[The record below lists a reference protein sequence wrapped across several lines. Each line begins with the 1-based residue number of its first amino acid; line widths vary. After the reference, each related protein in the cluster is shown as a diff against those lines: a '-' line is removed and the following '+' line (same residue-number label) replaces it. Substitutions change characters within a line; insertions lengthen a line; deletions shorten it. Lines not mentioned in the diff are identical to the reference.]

1 MAAAITSL
9 IAAPLVAATGGSGS
23 KGMKPGSGS
32 QAAQVQ
38 TPEDA
43 PRVGSAILFPR
54 SNYVWPFA
62 SGPIYGQVEPLKVS
76 SAGVLHTRVG
86 SFDLTR
92 GMPNL
97 PSELRKPN
105 MLATLGSQYFLLQV
119 NPEAFRDGSFDDL
132 KGIVTAQGGAI
143 VAEMPVGGFIVRMT
157 QGAHGAIKGLP
168 SVIAL
173 EPYHP
178 AFKISPEIGRIPL
191 PDPIRAVS
199 DVYSLELQLF
209 PGEDASSVAKSLADL
224 GVQVLRTYPDTVYV
238 NADRSKLAAIAGLE
252 PVVAINE
259 NLPIF
264 PHSEETTST
273 VQTGRWNTGATP
285 YNDQGI
291 DGRCGNL
298 ACTSPQV
305 MMLVDT
311 GIQLD
316 AGELSDTRTTV
327 GTVGLTHRKVLFY
340 GSTVPFGGTG
350 DLLGCDAGPQGGF
363 THGHTVAAVALGN
376 ATKVP
381 AGYGTGFQAPDIN
394 DNPWDL
400 DGLAPRAKLVAYDAG
415 LTPLTGA
422 CDDPHN
428 PAATTGIFPGDL
440 YSAPSGGSLGVS
452 YTTHGARIVN
462 FSWGTESNTYSANS
476 QDIDQ
481 FILDKGD
488 AMVFISAGNSGADTG
503 IDGIGEP
510 RTVGTPATAKNATI
524 IGASN
529 NANDQFNATFPE
541 SRPNFSSLGPAGS
554 VAKFRTVPT
563 LMAPGT
569 DVGAMGLDSEF
580 NCRSLDNDQNLPVEC
595 DIVQNL
601 SGTSFA
607 SPAAAGAGLL
617 VRDYF
622 AQGFYPDGTAGN
634 TGNTADKVG
643 NVSGMLTKAV
653 LIASADY
660 MDDLAGQEG
669 KGGNLDFP
677 FRFSN
682 EQGYGRIQLTNA
694 LPLQTYPQAVTGLI
708 VADGGIA
715 GGVNSTTLNTTLAA
729 GGSTSTA
736 INVCDTSQPISIG
749 LAWAD
754 QIGNDLVRDLDLE
767 LLSPAGRKYIGNF
780 YTDNENAN
788 NGASPIDEDTTD
800 AGEGCEFAGQPWP
813 LDTVTPNTPDNSAW
827 SLPVQSCPNATADS
841 SNPTE
846 GIHLS
851 PDPRR
856 NGIVNDPDTVV
867 NEAADNQI
875 ESGIWTLTVKAA
887 AGNSGTQNYALAV
900 SGGVCL
906 GSSVRIQ
913 RVVAGNQLA
922 GGTFVC
928 NDSAVVTVN
937 EVATGGD
944 PIGGLTAGEISSRTT
959 VQVVDAGPDLAFNT
973 TDDVAVDTESG
984 LTFTDLD
991 GGAAGLRFDSAKILL
1006 TDGTGADPGNGVL
1019 DVRSGQQVRVIYQDE
1034 NPSGTADPNARRV
1047 NVGTV
1052 DCRTTIAAGGVVFG
1066 QFGKDAFT
1074 LVSGGCEK
1082 DPRGYF
1088 TFGFPDRY
1096 MDKDELVCYLV
1107 AFPSSETGVELQDV
1121 TVSLRA
1127 VATDADS
1134 PVDCKPGAV
1143 TCADPNRANNPPSPH
1158 LTILD
1163 SPKVIG
1169 SLPAGATATPSFT
1182 IQVSTSVSGVQQ
1194 ADMVLGV
1201 AAKTAG
1207 KGVESFAVQRET
1219 LNVDPVSFFYS
1230 TDFPTGG
1237 IDPVGGRDFNNNEVL
1252 EAVTNDPASFV
1263 GDFNFETR
1271 SYSDATV
1278 GGFNTTA
1285 ALRSPWN
1292 FDTNDGG
1299 FTSGIQN
1306 GSRPAVSPAIAEWGE
1321 DKNFNGRLDGFC
1333 SGAPTNPCTQGLPT
1347 ETCDRCSN
1355 DPTLPCT
1362 GPADCGGNACNDLGS
1377 CTYSLDEDRDIAN
1390 NGQLD
1395 RNWGTRGG
1403 CGWQTRGAI
1412 ATGGIWHTGRV
1423 DVTTLGTCLA
1433 SGTTSARC
1441 QFYERHP
1448 TGDAAGDIY
1457 WWEMLLT
1464 PVVNKVNQCPVI
1476 NGTNC
1481 PRADVTGDPVY
1492 QVAITDWAW
1501 NMEIDLADN
1510 NSAILTE
1517 FDTDI
1522 DKLEGADFYNDFQ
1535 LTNIALFGVQG
1546 ALAGGNA
1553 PIMNGF
1559 NLFAPV
1565 SKCVD
1570 TNDDGNVDHCTRAN
1584 GVACTADTVCTGNDI
1599 NGIVGGSR
1607 NGDNNCAFEGKTAG
1621 VVKAKEPWGIA
1632 TPKDDDVANGF
1643 CLRSDALNNFDKS
1656 VACVNNNACTLAGAP
1671 YTTCSLPNAVADE
1684 FVQTNGP
1691 GRNYGMQVPNGPD
1704 MRFSTLE
1711 DFYGDTGKRFQAAVG
1726 FYNREPVT
1734 STVTPNVNGYGLGL
1748 DDMFI
1753 SWKESRLD
1761 EDTTLCAGSG
1771 ECADIEIQST
1781 LDYDASSIVTITVT
1795 DKTPYDAVNNKND
1808 CNGNGSFGDVGD
1820 DQDCNN
1826 NSVLDVT
1833 VKLISI
1839 NEPAGEIAVLDQ
1851 VGRCSNNGSLT
1862 CTAATEDA
1870 ICGIG
1875 PTCNPTPEYKGN
1887 FPYSSTYNSPGTLYV
1902 QVNGTANPVVT
1913 ALYDDRN
1920 DGTGSRCKNA
1930 LEIEQQGSLRAN
1942 CTIILTGGRINFKG
1956 YNVILAAGS
1965 PGDNDSFADPGETI
1979 DFTVTLINKS
1989 GVDIDDIVAT
1999 LATNDTDKIECISK
2013 PIVLAGSAL
2022 NNAVFTTPP
2031 FRFKVKDTVSRTDIN
2046 DLVQATFNLALRSNK
2061 FDAIT
2066 RSISVSIDLDL
2077 NASGGGSNSPFIE
2090 DFEGAGLGQFTLMS
2104 LDANK
2109 TSLALSDGWRCQ
2121 YNDPFGPNS
2130 NSTGD
2135 IDCFLGFPGD
2145 PAAGVNDWHIQASN
2159 AANCN
2164 SGRAFTG
2171 VQSLR
2176 WGTCPASVTT
2186 PVRDTTRFKQVD
2198 AVKTVNPIFLPL
2210 ASGAPELTWKH
2221 QASLVDNRNIA
2232 NINAGEAT
2240 DRGVV
2245 QIQLA
2250 DNAGNPVGD
2259 WVNLEAY
2266 ENAYD
2271 QQGTDDFTNCT
2282 FDPIDD
2288 GNDEDDYFDP
2298 TDPLRRLGPSS
2309 TCFPEFTYARSGHTD
2324 WRLDFNIANIG
2335 LAGDGPGLQGN
2346 PAAGF
2351 RNPGTW
2357 VSPKVNLLGFAGRA
2371 VRIRFLAT
2379 SIELGTSQLWDE
2391 LFAVDNVVGDDGWFV
2406 DDVRVDA
2413 ALSSPLTISVDP
2425 ATLVGQLSCGVCTT
2439 VTPVLTA
2446 TPAGTIGD
2454 PLDGPGQIV
2463 TLDATDSTIDVC
2475 NNGIPQYQ
2483 FWIDTNENGIVGDS
2497 AVPADTLQRDWTD
2510 NPVFIDAPLVTTTY
2524 GVVVRCSTAPA
2535 CDNGPG
2541 QDNPQNAIHKQVH
2554 VACPNNGNA
2563 KFAFPQTIRVDKAGL
2578 LGAEPDNAVTVSWPN
2593 PAGHDIVRGSLN
2605 AVRTAAGNFTGTDA
2619 CQVNNGAGNAAAD
2632 GTAPAAGTV
2641 LYYLV
2646 RAIPP
2651 AAVQHCNQTHGYT
2664 TNNVREYKDLVGP
2677 PPPPPAVGRDPGL
2690 VSCAP

>member
-1 MAAAITSL
+1 MQIRNLGGCKRLLMAAAVTSL
-9 IAAPLVAATGGSGS
+9 IAAPLVAATGSPGT

-32 QAAQVQ
+32 QVQVQ

-43 PRVGSAILFPR
+43 PRVGPAVLFPR

-62 SGPIYGQVEPLKVS
+62 SGPIYGQVDPVKAS

-97 PSELRKPN
+97 PTELRKTN

-119 NPEAFRDGSFDDL
+119 QPESFRDGAFDDL
-132 KGIVTAQGGAI
+132 RGIVTAQGGAI
-143 VAEMPVGGFIVRMT
+143 IQEMPVGAFIVRMT
-157 QGAHGAIKGLP
+157 QGAYGAVKGNP

-173 EPYHP
+173 EPYQP
-178 AFKISPEIGRIPL
+178 AFKISPEVGRIPL
-191 PDPIRAVS
+191 PDPLRAVS
-199 DVYSLELQLF
+199 DVYSLEIQLF
-209 PGEDASSVAKSLADL
+209 PGEDAARVAKAVSDL
-224 GVQVLRTYPDTVYV
+224 GGRVVRTYPDTLYV
-238 NADRSKLAAIAGLE
+238 DADRSKLAALAGLE
-252 PVVAINE
+252 PVAAINE
-259 NLPIF
+259 SLPVY

-291 DGRCGNL
+291 DGRCANA

-305 MMLVDT
+305 LMILDT

-316 AGELSDTRTTV
+316 AGELSDTRNTI
-327 GTVGLTHRKVLFY
+327 GTVGAAHRKVLFY
-340 GSTVPFGGTG
+340 GSTVPFGGSG
-350 DLLGCDAGPQGGF
+350 DLLGCDNGPAGGF
-363 THGHTVAAVALGN
+363 THGHTVAAVAIGN

-381 AGYGTGFQAPDIN
+381 ASYGTGFQAPDIN
-394 DNPWDL
+394 GNPWDL

-428 PAATTGIFPGDL
+428 PAATPGIFPGDL
-440 YSAPSGGSLGVS
+440 YSAPTGGSLGES
-452 YTTHGARIVN
+452 YNTHGARIVN
-462 FSWGTESNTYSANS
+462 FSWGSESNAYTANS

-488 AMVFISAGNSGADTG
+488 AMVFVSAGNSGADTG

-510 RTVGTPATAKNATI
+510 RTVGTPATAKNAVI
-524 IGASN
+524 VGASN
-529 NANDQFNATFPE
+529 NANDQFNVTFPE
-541 SRPNFSSLGPAGS
+541 SRPNFSSLGPAGGA
-554 VAKFRTVPT
+554 VKYRTVPT
-563 LMAPGT
+563 VMAPGT
-569 DVGAMGLDSEF
+569 DIGAMGLDSEF

-607 SPAAAGAGLL
+607 SPAAAGAGIL

-622 AQGFYPDGTAGN
+622 AQGFYPDGTASN
-634 TGNTADKVG
+634 TGNNADKVG
-643 NVSGMLTKAV
+643 NISGMLTKAV

-660 MDDLAGQEG
+660 MDDFAGLEG

-708 VADGGIA
+708 VADGAIA

-729 GGSTSTA
+729 GASTSTA
-736 INVCDTSQPISIG
+736 VNVCDTSQPISIG

-754 QIGNDLVRDLDLE
+754 QVGNDLVRDLDLE
-767 LLSPAGRKYIGNF
+767 ILSPSGRKYIGNF

-788 NGASPIDEDTTD
+788 SGSFPIDEDVAD
-800 AGEGCEFAGQPWP
+800 PGEGCDYTGQPWP
-813 LDTVTPNTPDNSAW
+813 LDSTGVVDNSPW
-827 SLPVQSCPNATADS
+827 SLPVQSCANASADDKNPN
-841 SNPTE
+841 E

-856 NGIVNDPDTVV
+856 NGITDDSGTAV

-875 ESGIWTLTVKAA
+875 ETGIWTLTVKANA
-887 AGNSGTQNYALAV
+887 ANSGLQNYALAV

-913 RVVAGNQLA
+913 RVDGNQLA

-937 EVATGGD
+937 EIATGTD
-944 PIGGLTAGEISSRTT
+944 PVGGLTPAEISSRTT
-959 VQVVDAGPDLAFNT
+959 VQVVDAGTDLAFNT
-973 TDDVAVDTESG
+973 ADDVVVDTEAG
-984 LTFTDLD
+984 LSFTDLD
-991 GGAAGLRFDSAKILL
+991 GAGAGLRFDSNKILL

-1019 DVRSGQQVRVIYQDE
+1019 DVRSGQQIRVIYADE
-1034 NPSGTADPNARRV
+1034 ATGVADPNQRRV

-1082 DPRGYF
+1082 DARGYF

-1096 MDKDELVCYLV
+1096 MDKDELVGYLV
-1107 AFPSSETGVELQDV
+1107 AFQSSETGVELQDV

-1127 VATDADS
+1127 VSTDADS
-1134 PVDCKPGAV
+1134 PADCKPGAV
-1143 TCADPNRANNPPSPH
+1143 TCADPNRTNNPTSPF
-1158 LTILD
+1158 LSILD

-1182 IQVSTSVSGVQQ
+1182 IQVSNSISGVQQ

-1201 AAKTAG
+1201 SAKTAG

-1219 LNVDPVSFFYS
+1219 LNVDPVSFFYN

-1237 IDPVGGRDFNNNEVL
+1237 IDPVGGVDFNNNEVL
-1252 EAVTNDPASFV
+1252 ETVTNDPSSFV
-1263 GDFNFETR
+1263 GDYNFETR
-1271 SYSDATV
+1271 SYSNATA

-1285 ALRSPWN
+1285 NLRSPWN

-1306 GSRPAVSPAIAEWGE
+1306 GSRPSTSIAIAEWGE

-1333 SGAPTNPCTQGLPT
+1333 SGATSNPCTQGLPT

-1362 GPADCGGNACNDLGS
+1362 GPADCGGNACTDLGS
-1377 CTYSLDEDRDIAN
+1377 CTYTLDEDRDQAAN
-1390 NGQLD
+1390 GVLD

-1433 SGTTSARC
+1433 SGTTAARC

-1464 PVVNKVNQCPVI
+1464 PVINKVNQCPAA

-1481 PRADVTGDPVY
+1481 PRADLPSDPVY

-1510 NSAILTE
+1510 NSAILSE

-1570 TNDDGNVDHCTRAN
+1570 TNDDGTVDHCARAN
-1584 GVACTADTVCTGNDI
+1584 GVACTSDTVCSGNDI
-1599 NGIVGGSR
+1599 NGIVGGNR
-1607 NGDNNCAFEGKTAG
+1607 VGDNNCAFEGKTAG
-1621 VVKAKEPWGIA
+1621 VVKAKEPWGLA
-1632 TPKDDDVANGF
+1632 GPKDDDIANGY

-1656 VACVNNNACTLAGAP
+1656 VDCVNNNACTLAGAP
-1671 YTTCSLPNAVADE
+1671 YTTCSLPNATADE
-1684 FVQTNGP
+1684 FVQANGP

-1711 DFYGDTGKRFQAAVG
+1711 DFYGDTGNRFQAALS
-1726 FYNREPVT
+1726 FYNREPIS
-1734 STVTPNVNGYGLGL
+1734 STIAPNVNGYGLGV

-1761 EDTTLCAGSG
+1761 EDTTDCVGSG
-1771 ECADIEIQST
+1771 ECADIEVQST
-1781 LDYDASSIVTITVT
+1781 LGYDASSLVTITVT

-1808 CNGNGSFGDVGD
+1808 CDGNGSFADAGD

-1826 NSVLDVT
+1826 NGTLDVT
-1833 VKLISI
+1833 VKLISV
-1839 NEPAGEIAVLDQ
+1839 NEPAGEIAVLDK
-1851 VGRCSNNGSLT
+1851 VGA
-1862 CTAATEDA
+1862 TAV
-1870 ICGIG
+1870 
-1875 PTCNPTPEYKGN
+1875 YKGN
-1887 FPYSSTYNSPGTLYV
+1887 FPYSSTYDSPGSLFV
-1902 QVNGTANPVVT
+1902 QINGTANPVVT

-1930 LEIEQQGSLRAN
+1930 LQPEQQGSLRAN
-1942 CTIILTGGRINFKG
+1942 CTILLTGGRINFKG
-1956 YNVILAAGS
+1956 YNVTLAAGS
-1965 PGDNDSFADPGETI
+1965 PGDNDGFADPGETI

-1989 GVDIDDIVAT
+1989 GVDLDNIVAT
-1999 LATNDTDKIECISK
+1999 LSTIDSDKIECISK
-2013 PIVLAGSAL
+2013 PVVNVGSAL
-2022 NNAVFTTPP
+2022 NNATFTTPP
-2031 FRFKVKDTVSRTDIN
+2031 FRFKVKETVSRASVN
-2046 DLVQATFNLALRSNK
+2046 DLLQANFVVTLRSNR
-2061 FDAIT
+2061 FDGIT
-2066 RSISVSIDLDL
+2066 RAIATAIDLDL
-2077 NASGGGSNSPFIE
+2077 NASGGGATSPFIE
-2090 DFEGAGLGQFTLMS
+2090 DFEGAGLGQFTLQT

-2121 YNDPFGPNS
+2121 FNDPFGPNT
-2130 NSTGD
+2130 NSPGNP
-2135 IDCFLGFPGD
+2135 DCFLGFVGD
-2145 PAAGVNDWHIQASN
+2145 PAAGVNDWHIQANN

-2176 WGTCPASVTT
+2176 WGTCPAASTS
-2186 PVRDTTRFKQVD
+2186 PVRDTTRFKQID
-2198 AVKTVNPIFLPL
+2198 AVRTVNPIFLPL
-2210 ASGAPELTWKH
+2210 ASAGPELTWKH
-2221 QASLVDNRNIA
+2221 QVSLVDNRNIA
-2232 NINAGEAT
+2232 NIDAGEAT

-2250 DNAGNPVGD
+2250 DNGGGAIGD

-2298 TDPLRRLGPSS
+2298 SDPLRRLGPSS
-2309 TCFPEFTYARSGHTD
+2309 TCFPEFTFARAGHTD
-2324 WRLDFNIANIG
+2324 WRLDFNPANIG

-2357 VSPKVNLLGFAGRA
+2357 VQPKVNLLGFAGRA

-2379 SIELGTSQLWDE
+2379 SIELGASQLWDE
-2391 LFAVDNVVGDDGWFV
+2391 LFAVDNVVGDDGWFI
-2406 DDVRVDA
+2406 DDVRVDQ
-2413 ALSSPLTISVDP
+2413 ALSSPLTILVDP
-2425 ATLVGQLSCGVCTT
+2425 AVFTGQACGTCSA
-2439 VTPVLTA
+2439 VTAVLTA
-2446 TPAGTIGD
+2446 TPTP
-2454 PLDGPGQIV
+2454 PLSGPGQIV
-2463 TLDATDSTIDVC
+2463 TLNAQNSTIDAC

-2483 FWIDTNENGIVGDS
+2483 FWIDTNNDNVIGNAGDE
-2497 AVPADTLQRDWTD
+2497 LLRDWTD
-2510 NPVFIDAPLVTTTY
+2510 NSQFIDAPQVTTGY
-2524 GVVVRCSTAPA
+2524 GVKVRCSTATG
-2535 CDNGPG
+2535 CDSASNS
-2541 QDNPQNAIHKQVH
+2541 AKTV
-2554 VACPNNGNA
+2554 VAVNCPSSGNA
-2563 KFAFPQTIRVDKAGL
+2563 KGPFDLTIKVDKLSL
-2578 LGAEPDNAVTVSWPN
+2578 LTAEPDSNTTVNWASSRSY
-2593 PAGHDIVRGSLN
+2593 DLVRGDLIALRAS
-2605 AVRTAAGNFTGTDA
+2605 AGNYTGPVAA
-2619 CQVNNGAGNAAAD
+2619 CVSNNVTGSSVAEPTSPG
-2632 GTAPAAGTV
+2632 AAGTGIF
-2641 LYYLV
+2641 YLT
-2646 RAIPP
+2646 RPLT
-2651 AAVQHCNQTHGYT
+2651 VQFCNQVPSYS
-2664 TNNVREYKDLVGP
+2664 TNNVKET
-2677 PPPPPAVGRDPGL
+2677 AGRDTEINADPQT
-2690 VSCAP
+2690 CP